1 MKVVMAS
8 NNAHKIAELRA
19 ILSAYGLDVVSQREA
34 GVHVEPEETGTTFE
48 ENSRIKAVAVMQACG
63 LPAVAD
69 DSGLM
74 VDALNGEPGVYSA
87 RYGGPDCITDSD
99 RINYLLKK
107 LENVPEGKRTAKFVS
122 VITLVTPDGKEIVAR
137 GECPGHILF
146 ERHGTGGFGYD
157 PVFFAEDAGCTFAE
171 LAPEQKNQ
179 VSHRARALR
188 AFVEKAFGT
197 KKGEGIML
205 TSKQRADLRAQA
217 NDLDTT
223 LMVGKGGV
231 TENVLSEAARQL
243 EARELV
249 KGRVLEAA
257 LLSAREVCDALCEAL
272 GADGV
277 QCVGS
282 KFVIYRRSEKK
293 AQEAARQA
301 RELKKRKSNPVRRGA
316 QERRRQAREERERR
330 NEYFRQAAI
339 QTAIERRKSREE

>member
-87 RYGGPDCITDSD
+87 RYGGPDCISDSD

-137 GECPGHILF
+137 GKCPGHILF
-146 ERHGTGGFGYD
+146 ERHGNGGFGYD

-171 LAPEQKNQ
+171 L
-179 VSHRARALR
+179 V
-188 AFVEKAFGT
+188 
-197 KKGEGIML
+197 
-205 TSKQRADLRAQA
+205 
-217 NDLDTT
+217 
-223 LMVGKGGV
+223 VGKGGV

-339 QTAIERRKSREE
+339 QAAIERRKSREE

>member
-87 RYGGPDCITDSD
+87 RYSGPDCISDSD

-122 VITLVTPDGKEIVAR
+122 VITLVTPDGREIVAR

-146 ERHGTGGFGYD
+146 ERHGNGGFGYD

-197 KKGEGIML
+197 KK
-205 TSKQRADLRAQA
+205 
-217 NDLDTT
+217 
-223 LMVGKGGV
+223 
-231 TENVLSEAARQL
+231 
-243 EARELV
+243 
-249 KGRVLEAA
+249 
-257 LLSAREVCDALCEAL
+257 
-272 GADGV
+272 
-277 QCVGS
+277 
-282 KFVIYRRSEKK
+282 EKK
-293 AQEAARQA
+293 
-301 RELKKRKSNPVRRGA
+301 LC
-316 QERRRQAREERERR
+316 
-330 NEYFRQAAI
+330 
-339 QTAIERRKSREE
+339 

>member
-1 MKVVMAS
+1 
-8 NNAHKIAELRA
+8 
-19 ILSAYGLDVVSQREA
+19 
-34 GVHVEPEETGTTFE
+34 
-48 ENSRIKAVAVMQACG
+48 
-63 LPAVAD
+63 
-69 DSGLM
+69 
-74 VDALNGEPGVYSA
+74 
-87 RYGGPDCITDSD
+87 
-99 RINYLLKK
+99 
-107 LENVPEGKRTAKFVS
+107 
-122 VITLVTPDGKEIVAR
+122 
-137 GECPGHILF
+137 
-146 ERHGTGGFGYD
+146 
-157 PVFFAEDAGCTFAE
+157 
-171 LAPEQKNQ
+171 
-179 VSHRARALR
+179 
-188 AFVEKAFGT
+188 
-197 KKGEGIML
+197 ML

-293 AQEAARQA
+293 A

-339 QTAIERRKSREE
+339 QAAIERRKSREE

>member
-1 MKVVMAS
+1 M
-8 NNAHKIAELRA
+8 NRLPIA
-19 ILSAYGLDVVSQREA
+19 Y
-34 GVHVEPEETGTTFE
+34 
-48 ENSRIKAVAVMQACG
+48 
-63 LPAVAD
+63 
-69 DSGLM
+69 
-74 VDALNGEPGVYSA
+74 
-87 RYGGPDCITDSD
+87 
-99 RINYLLKK
+99 
-107 LENVPEGKRTAKFVS
+107 VPEAPAPTRWLQFLNELLYEEDIPALQEYIGYC
-122 VITLVTPDGKEIVAR
+122 LLPVTKA
-137 GECPGHILF
+137 
-146 ERHGTGGFGYD
+146 
-157 PVFFAEDAGCTFAE
+157 
-171 LAPEQKNQ
+171 QK
-179 VSHRARALR
+179 
-188 AFVEKAFGT
+188 
-197 KKGEGIML
+197 ML
-205 TSKQRADLRAQA
+205 
-217 NDLDTT
+217 

-339 QTAIERRKSREE
+339 QAAIERRKSREE